1 MENIKNYLPY
11 LKPLNFDTS
20 RPAVIDFYATWCGP
34 CRSLAPSLERIQ
46 NEYVGR
52 VQVLKIDVDKNEEF
66 ASAMRIQS
74 IPTLLFVTRNG
85 DFIRSLGGM
94 PYSMLE
100 EKVQTIL

>member
-1 MENIKNYLPY
+1 M
-11 LKPLNFDTS
+11 
-20 RPAVIDFYATWCGP
+20 VGP

-85 DFIRSLGGM
+85 DFIRSVGGM